1 MTECSLSPYQ
11 LTGNINDFYEIMN
24 ASKTLDLNFGN
35 MDSKVTFDIPTDV
48 NFNTDK
54 VNSELDNITKYIN
67 NDLEKYLSCLANK
80 SENEIFDSL
89 KNTIPQLKNLLELI
103 PKINN
108 LIPQIEKLHKFSP
121 DSEIVSAFFD
131 KILNT
136 IRTIDKYIAILITSL
151 IIIISLIILLLAIS
165 TVSLI
170 SLFVKPVTYK
180 YVIIVIIV
188 YCILTFILASVI
200 KNYVE
205 NQLNDVIAN
214 RIILLRNEIN
224 QLVELIRTE
233 VNVGVDFVNQGID
246 QANSGVNINS
256 SGVP

>member
-1 MTECSLSPYQ
+1 MTDCSLSPYQ

-54 VNSELDNITKYIN
+54 VNSELNSITEYIN

-80 SENEIFDSL
+80 SDSL
-89 KNTIPQLKNLLELI
+89 KNTISQLKNLLELI

-121 DSEIVSAFFD
+121 NSEVVSAFFD
-131 KILNT
+131 KILDT

-165 TVSLI
+165 TISLI

-180 YVIIVIIV
+180 YVIIVIAV
-188 YCILTFILASVI
+188 YCILTLILASVI

-233 VNVGVDFVNQGID
+233 VNQDIDLVNQGID
-246 QANSGVNINS
+246 QSNSGVNINS
-256 SGVP
+256 SGVL